1 MEQMMRDVLLYLS
14 KSKTSTKMAKRYGL
28 RFGASRFVA
37 GETIDTAIAAIREL
51 NRNGIVATLDHLGEF
66 VANAEEAKASADYCV
81 RTLNAIHESG
91 VKSGLSVKLTQLG
104 LDISKELCLGNMHSI
119 LDAARKNGQFVR
131 IDMEDY
137 THNEITIDIFKQLI
151 QKYGPK
157 TVGLVIQ
164 AYLFKSNDD
173 LDLMHQLGATLRIV
187 KGAYKEPSTVAFP
200 EKSDVDKNY
209 LHLVEKHL
217 QNGHYTAVA
226 THDENCIAH
235 VKAFVKEHQI
245 SKELFEFQM
254 LYGIRTQLQLDL
266 AKEGYKVRV
275 YVPYGDDW
283 YGYFMRRLAE
293 RPANVGFVLKSM
305 FKA

>member
-37 GETIDTAIAAIREL
+37 GETIDSAIQTIRDL
-51 NRNGIVATLDHLGEF
+51 NRNGIVTTLDHLGEF
-66 VANAEEAKASADYCV
+66 VANAEEARASADYCV

-104 LDISKELCLGNMHSI
+104 LDISKELCLENMHTI
-119 LDAARKNGQFVR
+119 LDTARGNGQFVR

-137 THNEITIDIFKQLI
+137 AHNEVTIDIFKQLVL
-151 QKYGPK
+151 KYGPK
-157 TVGLVIQ
+157 TIGLVIQ
-164 AYLFKSNDD
+164 AYLFKSDAD

-187 KGAYKEPSTVAFP
+187 KGAYKEPASVAYP

-217 QNGHYTAVA
+217 LNGHYTAVA
-226 THDENCIAH
+226 THDDSCIAR
-235 VKAFVKEHQI
+235 VKSFIKEHEI
-245 SKELFEFQM
+245 SKEQFEFQM
-254 LYGIRTQLQLDL
+254 LYGIRTQLQMDL
-266 AKEGYKVRV
+266 AREGYKVRV